1 MGVKNYQSYVVTKH
15 ARSRIMNRFNIT
27 EIDMKEWVSRLL
39 AHAEFQE
46 SDSDSRSKYRYKD
59 VVVIL
64 DESRKSVITAY
75 SQNHYDD
82 FQVDYHTNP
91 EVKSVI
97 NKALGDYITHKKIKI
112 AVKINDYLEKAYE
125 SNSKMIKPYTNYRF
139 ATKSWEN
146 MIKNFKAAQDELE
159 KGMGLIEEAE
169 NKIAEK

>member
-1 MGVKNYQSYVVTKH
+1 MGVRNYQSYVVTKH
-15 ARSRIMNRFNIT
+15 ARSRIMDRFNIT
-27 EIDMKEWVSRLL
+27 ENEMKGWVARLL
-39 AHAEFQE
+39 AHAELQE
-46 SDSDSRSKYRYKD
+46 GDSDGRRKYRYKD
-59 VVVIL
+59 IVVIL
-64 DESRKSVITAY
+64 DETVKSVITVY
-75 SQNHYDD
+75 SQNQYDD

-112 AVKINDYLEKAYE
+112 AVKINDYLEKAYQ
-125 SNSKMIKPYTNYRF
+125 SNSKMVKPYTNYRF

-169 NKIAEK
+169 TKIAEK